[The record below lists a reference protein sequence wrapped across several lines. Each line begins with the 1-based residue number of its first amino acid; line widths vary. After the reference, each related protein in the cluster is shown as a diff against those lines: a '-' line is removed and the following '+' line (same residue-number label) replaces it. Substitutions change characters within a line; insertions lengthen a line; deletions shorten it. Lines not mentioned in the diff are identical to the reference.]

1 MHIIDDSWLCK
12 VCGALNAAY
21 RTTCGRCEEN
31 KIKDMEKRQY
41 RSRQGRSDKQY
52 QDSIKILALS
62 GAVLLG
68 ALIGYVIVYGIMVNV
83 YS

>member
-1 MHIIDDSWLCK
+1 MHIVDDSWICK

-31 KIKDMEKRQY
+31 KLKDMEQRQF

-52 QDSIKILALS
+52 EESGMVLVLA
-62 GAVLLG
+62 G
-68 ALIGYVIVYGIMVNV
+68 ALILGATLGYLLISSIIVNTFI
-83 YS
+83 